1 MSVHGPIL
9 WRLALGA
16 GRVAIVDDRRSWT
29 GFDLIWGALALAREI
44 ERTSS
49 APTVGLLIPTSGA
62 FAMAALAGWMAGRTI
77 VPLNYL
83 LKPEELQYVVNDCET
98 DLLIASRALVEH
110 MGAAP
115 TGPRITYL
123 EDLNFRTFRGIPAG
137 IARAFDDTDLAC
149 LLYTSGTSG
158 KPKGVMLTHGNL
170 VSNIRQARDLARLT
184 PRDVFLGVLPQ
195 FHSFGFT
202 VLTLLPLTL
211 GARVVYTARFVPRRL
226 IELIRD
232 QHATVMVAIPSMY
245 AAMLG
250 VKNAE
255 RESFSSLRFAVSGG
269 EPLPEAVLNG
279 MLDRFGVLINEG
291 YGLTET
297 SPLTNVCLPDE
308 FKPRCVGRS
317 VAGLE
322 ELIVDPATGRT
333 LDIGEEGEIRMRG
346 PNVMKGYFKLP
357 KESGEAFDA
366 SGFFRSGDIGT
377 FDDQG
382 RLSIT
387 GRLKEMLIVGG
398 ENVFPREI
406 EEVLNHHPAVKG
418 TGVVGQRDDVRG
430 EIPIAFVEL
439 EDGAIATDVELREW
453 CRDKIAGYKVPR
465 EVRILPA
472 LPRNPTGK
480 IVRKEL
486 AKLVNSG
493 A

>member
-1 MSVHGPIL
+1 MGVHGPIL
-9 WRLALGA
+9 WRLATGA
-16 GRVAIVDDRRSWT
+16 GRTVIVDDKRSWR
-29 GFDLIWGALALAREI
+29 GLDLLWGALALAKEI

-83 LKPEELQYVVNDCET
+83 LKHDELQYVVDDCET
-98 DLLIASRALVEH
+98 DLILASRALLEH
-110 MGAAP
+110 MGQAP
-115 TGPRITYL
+115 TGPKLTYL
-123 EDLNFRTFRGIPAG
+123 EDFDFKKFRGLPGGLLRPA
-137 IARAFDDTDLAC
+137 DDADLAC

-170 VSNIRQARDLARLT
+170 RSNIRQARDLARLT
-184 PRDVFLGVLPQ
+184 PTDVFLGVLPQ

-211 GARVVYTARFVPRRL
+211 GAKVVYTARFVPRRL
-226 IELIRD
+226 IELIRAN
-232 QHATVMVAIPSMY
+232 HATVMVAIPSMY
-245 AAMLG
+245 AAILG
-250 VKNAE
+250 VKSAE
-255 RESFSSLRFAVSGG
+255 RDSFQSLRFAVSGG
-269 EPLPEAVLNG
+269 EPLPESVLKG
-279 MLDRFGVLINEG
+279 MHDRFGVLINEG

-308 FKPRCVGRS
+308 FTPRCVGRA

-322 ELIVDPATGRT
+322 QIIVDPATNRVVEV
-333 LDIGEEGEIRMRG
+333 GEEGEIRMRG

-357 KESGEAFDA
+357 KETAEAFDA
-366 SGFFRSGDIGT
+366 SGFFRTGDIGRL
-377 FDDQG
+377 DDRG

-418 TGVVGQRDDVRG
+418 AGVVGLRDDIRG
-430 EIPIAFVEL
+430 EIPVAFVEL
-439 EDGAIATDVELREW
+439 EEGAAATDVELREW

-465 EVRILPA
+465 EVRIVPA

-486 AKLVNSG
+486 AKLLNGSP
-493 A
+493 